1 MENEKLIAA
10 EAEIKALH
18 EDLACL
24 QKQLRQ
30 VEAENKRYIG
40 AIERLEKDIENYK
53 GQVRAFEFVVSQR
66 KGE

>member
-18 EDLACL
+18 EDLSCL
-24 QKQLRQ
+24 QKQLMKL
-30 VEAENKRYIG
+30 EAENKAYVR
-40 AIERLEKDIENYK
+40 AIEELGREIENYK
-53 GQVRAFEFVVSQR
+53 GQVRAFEFVVSHG